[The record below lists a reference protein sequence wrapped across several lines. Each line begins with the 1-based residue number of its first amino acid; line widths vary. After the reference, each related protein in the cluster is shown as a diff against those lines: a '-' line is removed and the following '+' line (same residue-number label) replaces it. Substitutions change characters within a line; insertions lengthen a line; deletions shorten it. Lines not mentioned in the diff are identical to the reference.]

1 MRCLRLVP
9 LLLLVSFGT
18 AAGAQAPSASEG
30 HIQHITQ
37 SVPVGLWGW
46 TFGSESLAERM
57 QRYHA
62 TAISIAV
69 IKDYRIEWARG
80 FGVTAP
86 RSKVEVTDKTLF
98 QAGSIS
104 KVLTAL
110 GVLHLVDRG
119 ALSLDDDVNRRLT
132 TWKVPK
138 NEFTQQAPVT
148 VRRLLSHTADT
159 TIHGFPGYARDTS
172 RPTLVQVLD
181 GEAPANTKAVRVEAV
196 PGSRW
201 QYSGGGYLVLQQL
214 AIDTTHKTFPDYMRE
229 AVFAPVGM
237 NDSTFEQ
244 PLPKEL
250 ESRAAC
256 GVTRSGEM
264 VKGCWHV
271 YPEMAAAGLWTT
283 PSDLARLAIELMR
296 ARSGRSNHL
305 LSEDLAKQMFTSH
318 GYASEDYMTEGLGI
332 FFDGPRFMH
341 GGDDAGFVAVF
352 VAYSSGDGAVIM
364 CNADGTL
371 GLMDDIA
378 RAIARE
384 YHWPDSDPLVPGY
397 KGTVLRALN
406 ALGLFN

>member
-1 MRCLRLVP
+1 MRSLHFIAV
-9 LLLLVSFGT
+9 LLVIGIGLAT
-18 AAGAQAPSASEG
+18 GARAAVAGDA
-30 HIQHITQ
+30 HIQRITDG
-37 SVPVGLWGW
+37 VPVGLWGW
-46 TFGSESLAERM
+46 TFGSETLAERM

-62 TAISIAV
+62 TAVSIAV
-69 IKDYRIEWARG
+69 IKDYKIEWARG
-80 FGVTAP
+80 FGVPAP
-86 RSKVEVTDKTLF
+86 GSKVEVTDKTLF

-110 GVLHLVDRG
+110 GILHLVDSHRL
-119 ALSLDDDVNRRLT
+119 ALEDGVNRRLT
-132 TWKVPK
+132 TWKVPE
-138 NEFTQQAPVT
+138 NDFTRQAPVT

-159 TIHGFPGYARDTS
+159 TIHGFPGYARDS
-172 RPTLVQVLD
+172 DRPTLVQVLD

-214 AIDTTHKTFPDYMRE
+214 AMDTTHRTFPDYMRE
-229 AVFAPVGM
+229 AVLTPAGM
-237 NDSTFEQ
+237 MDSTYEQ

-250 ESRAAC
+250 EPRAAC
-256 GVTRSGEM
+256 GVLRSGAM

-296 ARSGRSNHL
+296 ARAGQSNHL
-305 LSEDLAKQMFTSH
+305 LSPDLARQMFTSH

-341 GGDDAGFVAVF
+341 GGDDAGFVAIL

-364 CNADGTL
+364 CNADGAL
-371 GLMDDIA
+371 GLLDDIA
-378 RAIARE
+378 RSIARE

-397 KGTVLRALN
+397 KGTLLRTLD
-406 ALGLFN
+406 ALGLLY